1 MYKKKSPK
9 RLKSRSKKQTTIKNT
24 KNQFVSNKANKL
36 LQYRINEE
44 ENSSRVYLSMS
55 LWLENKGYTNS
66 AKLWKKYSEE
76 ESKHADWARD
86 YLLSFGIQPET
97 QALNRIPSKY
107 KGLPEIIYMTYN
119 HERTITNQIKELANY
134 AMNSKDHMLYELSL
148 KYLKEQVEEHSKTQ
162 NLVDQLESF
171 GTDQHSLRLFDQ
183 SLK

>member
-1 MYKKKSPK
+1 MKKRSPK
-9 RLKSRSKKQTTIKNT
+9 GKNE
-24 KNQFVSNKANKL
+24 FVSDKANKL
-36 LQYRINEE
+36 LQYRIKEE

-55 LWLENKGYTNS
+55 LWLDNKGYKNAS
-66 AKLWKKYSEE
+66 KLWRKYSEE

-86 YLLSFGIQPET
+86 YLLSFGIQPEI
-97 QALNRIPSKY
+97 QALDKVSSAY
-107 KGLPEIIYMTYN
+107 KSFPDIIYKTYD
-119 HERTITNQIKELANY
+119 HERKITKQIKQLANY

-171 GTDQHSLRLFDQ
+171 GTDKQSLRLFDE